1 MDRSYFGPRLGT
13 KLLILMSLAMVAFP
27 WFSYQYLSEM
37 EDFLVDSQASAQLL
51 TAEGIST
58 LLNGRTDL
66 FYELPLS
73 PEGYE
78 QLYAH
83 ALETPVNI
91 DGKPTDWEDVI
102 NFSVTFGAS
111 EAGPDA
117 NQFNLILGE
126 HNDQVYALIHVIDE
140 SLVFRDRDILRLDV
154 SDHARITFTGLDN
167 RVRRI
172 VIAMTEPGVTS
183 AYTMDEDW
191 RYAIEG
197 DAENRVQGFM
207 STVNN
212 GYLLEFRVPLD
223 LFGST
228 QRFGLAV
235 ADVDDP
241 ESREITSVTGT
252 LPRAGR
258 EAFGLALLKSP
269 EVLQII
275 EGLGYSGANIQVIDD
290 QRRVRAETGNYRGAG
305 PVPLDGDLLPDLWFR
320 FIRAL
325 LEFTTSKAN
334 PDAEEVVNR
343 SLEGAPS
350 TQRRWTDEGEIIIAA
365 HPIIADEEV
374 IGTVVLKQNT
384 HRILEV
390 RRDALQRVISF
401 SILALL
407 VFMILILGFSVRL
420 ARRIRK
426 LGAEANSAIDLYGRL
441 RASEIRS
448 ETASGDEIGDLAR
461 SISGMLTR
469 LHQHNRFLENMPRTL
484 RHEINN
490 PLNALST
497 SLQNLEHEESEL
509 AREKYLEAAKRAVL
523 RIGTLVQ
530 NLADAAS
537 LEEALESE
545 EFEKIDL
552 HMLVQNY
559 LANCRAA
566 HPDCSFEYHGTE
578 REAVVEASDFRI
590 EQLLDKLI
598 DNAIDFSEPG
608 TAIRVGLASTASDVA
623 LSVSNPGP
631 TIEPDSLKTVF
642 DSMVSVRE
650 NNPDNRLHFGMG
662 LYVVRVIAEHHGGSV
677 KAENLPSGLG
687 VTIRVTLPFE
697 QPNPVAA

>member
-1 MDRSYFGPRLGT
+1 M
-13 KLLILMSLAMVAFP
+13 
-27 WFSYQYLSEM
+27 
-37 EDFLVDSQASAQLL
+37 
-51 TAEGIST
+51 
-58 LLNGRTDL
+58 
-66 FYELPLS
+66 
-73 PEGYE
+73 
-78 QLYAH
+78 
-83 ALETPVNI
+83 
-91 DGKPTDWEDVI
+91 
-102 NFSVTFGAS
+102 TFGAS

-497 SLQNLEHEESEL
+497 SLQNLEHEESEV

>member
-111 EAGPDA
+111 EASLDA

-126 HNDQVYALIHVIDE
+126 HNDQIYALLHVIDE

-384 HRILEV
+384 DRILEV

-608 TAIRVGLASTASDVA
+608 AAIRVGLASTASDVA

-697 QPNPVAA
+697 QPNSVAA